1 MATAEMSRSAQKRV
15 LVVDDHPPTRA
26 VIRSILESD
35 RSEPL
40 GVIEAGTGAETLQA
54 FESKGPFDLILLD
67 VNLPDVDGFTICRA
81 IRRADDKVPIVFL
94 TAKTELKDYTAGRE
108 AGGDSYVVKPIARTA
123 LRSMVQ
129 LFTTLG
135 RAGTGK
141 PAKADE

>member
-1 MATAEMSRSAQKRV
+1 MSQTKQKRI

-26 VIRSILESD
+26 VIRSILEGD

-40 GVIEAGTGAETLQA
+40 DVIEAGTGADTLKA

-67 VNLPDVDGFTICRA
+67 VGLPDVDGFTLCKA
-81 IRRADDKVPIVFL
+81 IRRVDDRVPIVFL

-135 RAGTGK
+135 RTGS
-141 PAKADE
+141 PKAEKGDS